1 MHILTH
7 FTERVRRCSTSFRL
21 QTCIWGQDKILT
33 RRFLPT
39 GAGGEGRLD
48 VNPDHQGSQY
58 SMGLEGSP
66 LLRGWVRTGQHWT
79 WRHLGGLW
87 SLRMEWAH
95 GCGDAPVL
103 ILTRVAWD
111 IQGSGSSRFEWLC
124 RKWTIVSAQIWQQ
137 SPWSRETLW
146 LEGGLGLEQQGC
158 PGRPFV
164 APCVN
169 KGPRPQIYSCCR
181 MLANRGRVSIHL

>member
-1 MHILTH
+1 MYVHMCVCVCMCVYAYMCVYVCVCMYVCMCV
-7 FTERVRRCSTSFRL
+7 RVYVCACVYMYVYVCM
-21 QTCIWGQDKILT
+21 CIC
-33 RRFLPT
+33 
-39 GAGGEGRLD
+39 
-48 VNPDHQGSQY
+48 
-58 SMGLEGSP
+58 MGLEGSP